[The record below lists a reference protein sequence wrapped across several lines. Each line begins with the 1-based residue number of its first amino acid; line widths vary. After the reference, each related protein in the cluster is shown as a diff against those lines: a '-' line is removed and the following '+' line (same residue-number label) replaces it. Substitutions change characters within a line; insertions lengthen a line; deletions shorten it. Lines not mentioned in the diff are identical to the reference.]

1 MRRRVLTSVGC
12 LVLVAMLSPPAAQA
26 VTRAEY
32 IAQVDPVCLQANLAA
47 KALKDRAHQVT
58 TKLPQNPTKAEFRK
72 HNRKVGNLDLRIGAS
87 IGEMLNAISAVPQ
100 PPEDAA
106 QLAQFITTWRSAADL
121 WARAGR
127 AWKAKGQKPGF
138 ALEFQAEKLEGQ
150 TLFPA
155 LRYGFEH
162 CFELD

>member
-1 MRRRVLTSVGC
+1 MRWRVLTSVGC
-12 LVLVAMLSPPAAQA
+12 VLLVVVLSPPTAQA

-47 KALKDRAHQVT
+47 NALKDRAHRVT
-58 TKLPQNPTKAEFRK
+58 SRLPQNPTKADFRK
-72 HNRKVGNLDLRIGAS
+72 HDRKRGRLALQVGAS
-87 IGEMLNAISAVPQ
+87 IGQMLNAISAVPQ

-106 QLAQFITTWRSAADL
+106 QLEQFITTWRSAAEL
-121 WARAGR
+121 WTRAGR

-138 ALEFQAEKLEGQ
+138 ALGFQAEKLEGQ

-155 LRYGFEH
+155 LRFDFSH
-162 CFELD
+162 CFLPS